1 MIDNLRLTSTSVL
14 HLHMCTCKHIRHIP
28 YTHKQIDRHT
38 QTHTYAELSCGQF
51 NRQILA
57 TEVDLWGISKHMAF
71 EPGVG
76 EGQLGREKQT
86 VAKHLPSKK
95 WGHLKDKTSLSP
107 RGQEKGNLTK

>member
-1 MIDNLRLTSTSVL
+1 M
-14 HLHMCTCKHIRHIP
+14 
-28 YTHKQIDRHT
+28 
-38 QTHTYAELSCGQF
+38 
-51 NRQILA
+51 A

-86 VAKHLPSKK
+86 VAKDLPSKK

-107 RGQEKGNLTK
+107 RGSRKGESDKMRTPDSLAVMGPDQQKDLFETWL